1 MAISIPLTLAMT
13 FGMMDVLGVDIQQVS
28 IASLIIAL
36 GLLVDDPVVAIDAIK
51 RELDT
56 GKSRLVAAWLGP
68 TKLATAIMFATITN
82 IVAYLP
88 MLLITGLTGNFMK
101 SLPVVLAS
109 ALVASRIV
117 SMTFVPLLGYYF
129 LTPSKNPALP
139 IDERRQKGF
148 ANLYFRFAGY
158 LIEHRKMALACAMLL
173 LAAGGYYVSDLRLV
187 FFPKD
192 LSYLSFVDVWLP
204 EDASIADTE
213 LTAESAEDVIRKSA
227 ADYGKEHADKD
238 GKPKEVIKS
247 LTTFVG
253 GGGPRF
259 WFSVAPELFQPN
271 YAQIII
277 RVNDKRDTDE
287 LVAPLQRA
295 LSASVPGARIDVRQ
309 LETSVPIGVP
319 VQIRISGENE
329 NLLRQY
335 GEQVENV
342 FRRIPTAARVRNDW
356 GSETFAV
363 KLKVDPVR
371 ANLAGITNRDVSISS
386 AASLSGMPV
395 SNLREGSKEIPIV
408 SRLKIDDRA
417 SLSDVENL
425 YAYSL
430 NGTQKV
436 PLSEVSTVTMQ
447 MDTEKIV
454 RYNQFRTLTVLCFP
468 VPNALPSEVMTAAR
482 PALKKFAASLP
493 PGYNMAIGGEEEVRI
508 QGFNQI
514 VVVLI
519 VSTVMIFLAL
529 VFQFRSAVKPMIVF
543 AAIPFGMVGA
553 LIALNVM
560 KTAFGFIAFLGIVS
574 LIGVIV
580 SHVIVLFDFIEEA
593 HAEGETLKDA
603 LIDAGILRL
612 RPVLITVGATVIA
625 LFPLAEHG
633 GPLWEPLCYAQI
645 GGLLVA
651 TVVTLLLVPVLY
663 ATFVLDLKMIRWLP
677 VPQGDHGHAHLE
689 VAPEL
694 PSDHPPGGLT

>member
-1 MAISIPLTLAMT
+1 
-13 FGMMDVLGVDIQQVS
+13 
-28 IASLIIAL
+28 
-36 GLLVDDPVVAIDAIK
+36 VDDPVVAIDAIK

-56 GKSRLVAAWLGP
+56 GKPRLIASWLGP

-101 SLPVVLAS
+101 SLPVVLAC

-129 LTPSKNPALP
+129 LTPSKKPAPP
-139 IDERRQKGF
+139 IAERRKKGF
-148 ANLYFRFAGY
+148 AHYYSRFAGF
-158 LIEHRKMALACAMLL
+158 LIEHRKVSLAVSVLL
-173 LAAGGYYVSDLRLV
+173 LGAGAYYVSDLRLV

-204 EDASIADTE
+204 EDANIADTG
-213 LTAESAEDVIRKSA
+213 LTAQAAEDVIRKA
-227 ADYGKEHADKD
+227 AAEYGKEHPEKD
-238 GKPKEVIKS
+238 GKPKDVIKS
-247 LTTFVG
+247 LTTFLG

-277 RVNDKRDTDE
+277 QVNDKRDTDE

-295 LSASVPGARIDVRQ
+295 LSATIPGARIDVRQ

-329 NLLRQY
+329 QLLRQY
-335 GEQVENV
+335 GEQVEDI
-342 FRRIPTAARVRNDW
+342 FRKIPKAARVRNDW

-363 KLKVDPVR
+363 KLKVDPTR
-371 ANLAGITNRDVSISS
+371 ANLAGITNRDISIST
-386 AASLSGMPV
+386 ATGLSGAPV
-395 SNLREGSKEIPIV
+395 STLREGSKEIPIV
-408 SRLKIDDRA
+408 SRLKVDDRA
-417 SLSDVENL
+417 RLSDMENL
-425 YAYSL
+425 YVYSV
-430 NGTQKV
+430 NGTQKI
-436 PLSEVSTVTMQ
+436 PLSEVSTVTTQ
-447 MDTEKIV
+447 METEKIA
-454 RYNQFRTLTVLCFP
+454 RYNQFRTITVLTFP
-468 VPNALPSEVMTAAR
+468 VPGALPSEVMTAAR
-482 PALKKFAASLP
+482 PALKKFADALP
-493 PGYNMAIGGEEEVRI
+493 PGYSMAIGGEEEVRL
-508 QGFNQI
+508 QGFGQI
-514 VVVLI
+514 LVVLV

-543 AAIPFGMVGA
+543 AAIPFGMIGA
-553 LIALNVM
+553 LIALNIM
-560 KTAFGFIAFLGIVS
+560 NTAFGFIAFLGIVS

-593 HAEGETLKDA
+593 HAEGEELENA

-663 ATFVLDLKMIRWLP
+663 ATFVLDFKLIRWEP
-677 VPQGDHGHAHLE
+677 VPPVDHPHAHPGVTPDLTQG
-689 VAPEL
+689 
-694 PSDHPPGGLT
+694 HPPAGLA